1 MTYFD
6 PDFLN
11 FFIELASNNHKDW
24 FDENRKRYEKSVKK
38 PFENFVNALIF
49 EIQKDDPSIQ
59 IKAKDAIF
67 RINRD
72 IRFSKDKTPYKMDR
86 TAAISPKGRK
96 DHSDPGFYVSL
107 GPEKLM
113 VGGGAYF
120 LPPETLLK
128 VRNYIM
134 ANPMEFESTINDKRF
149 KSTYGALKGDEN
161 KRLPN
166 KELMAA
172 AQDQPLLMRKQF
184 YYMAESDSDLI
195 LSDKLMDHCLK
206 QYEDGKKMKGFLRTA
221 MGMST

>member
-1 MTYFD
+1 MKYFE

-11 FFIELASNNHKDW
+11 FFIELAANNHKDW
-24 FDENRKRYEKSVKK
+24 FDINRKRYEKSVKK
-38 PFENFVNALIF
+38 PFENFINALIL

-96 DHSDPGFYVSL
+96 DHSDPGFYISL

-113 VGGGAYF
+113 IGGGAYF

-134 ANPMEFESTINDKRF
+134 ANHVEFESCINNKNF
-149 KSTYGALKGDEN
+149 KATYGELKGEEN

-166 KELMAA
+166 KELMASA
-172 AQDQPLLMRKQF
+172 KNQPLLMRKQF
-184 YYMAESDSDLI
+184 YYMADSDSDII
-195 LSDKLMDHCLK
+195 LSEDLMEHCLK
-206 QYEDGKKMKGFLRTA
+206 QYESGKIMKEFLRQA
-221 MGMST
+221 MGV

>member
-1 MTYFD
+1 MKYFE

-11 FFIELASNNHKDW
+11 FFIELAANNHKDW
-24 FDENRKRYEKSVKK
+24 FDINRKRYEKSVKK
-38 PFENFVNALIF
+38 PFENFVNSLIL
-49 EIQKDDPSIQ
+49 ELQKDDPSIQ

-72 IRFSKDKTPYKMDR
+72 IRFAKDKSPYKMDR

-113 VGGGAYF
+113 IGGGAYF

-134 ANPMEFESTINDKRF
+134 NNPKEFDGCLNDKNF
-149 KSTYGALKGDEN
+149 KATYGELKGEEN

-184 YYMAESDSDLI
+184 YYMAESDTDII
-195 LSDKLMDHCLK
+195 LSENLMGHCLK
-206 QYEDGKKMKGFLRTA
+206 QYESGKKMKAFLRNA
-221 MGMST
+221 MGI

>member
-1 MTYFD
+1 MKYFE

-11 FFIELASNNHKDW
+11 FFIELAANNHKDW
-24 FDENRKRYEKSVKK
+24 FDINRKRYEKSVKK
-38 PFENFVNALIF
+38 PFENFVEALIL
-49 EIQKDDPSIQ
+49 EIQKDDASIQ
-59 IKAKDAIF
+59 IRAKDAIF

-72 IRFSKDKTPYKMDR
+72 IRFAKDKSPYKMDR
-86 TAAISPKGRK
+86 TAAISPKGKK

-120 LPPETLLK
+120 LPPEILLN

-134 ANPMEFESTINDKRF
+134 NNPKEFDSCINDKTF
-149 KSTYGALKGDEN
+149 KSTYGELKGEEN

-172 AQDQPLLMRKQF
+172 AQDQALLMRKQF
-184 YYMAESDSDLI
+184 YYMADSDPDII
-195 LSDKLMDHCLK
+195 LSENLMDHCLK
-206 QYEDGKKMKGFLRTA
+206 QYESGKKMKAFLRKA
-221 MGMST
+221 MGV

>member
-11 FFIELASNNHKDW
+11 FFIELAANNHKDW

-38 PFENFVNALIF
+38 PFENFVNALIL
-49 EIQKDDPSIQ
+49 EIQKDDDSIQ
-59 IKAKDAIF
+59 ITAKDAIF

-113 VGGGAYF
+113 IGGGAYF

-128 VRNYIM
+128 VRTYIKD
-134 ANPMEFESTINDKRF
+134 NPKEFESALNDKKF
-149 KSTYGALKGDEN
+149 KSTYGSLKGDEN

-172 AQDQPLLMRKQF
+172 AQEQPLLMRKQF
-184 YYMAESDSDLI
+184 YYMAESDSELI
-195 LSDKLMDHCLK
+195 ISDQLMDHCLK
-206 QYEDGKKMKGFLRTA
+206 QYEDGKKMKHFLRTA
-221 MGMST
+221 MGI